1 MGVFV
6 VPLCSERRQVSVE
19 VVAVHDLSVSITT
32 DAVKVVPHSDAVID
46 AGGHQFAA
54 RLRAEVCTVD

>member
-6 VPLCSERRQVSVE
+6 VPLCSERGQVSVE
-19 VVAVHDLSVSITT
+19 VVAVHDLSVSITAN
-32 DAVKVVPHSDAVID
+32 AVKVVPDSDAVID

-54 RLRAEVCTVD
+54 CLRAEVCTVD